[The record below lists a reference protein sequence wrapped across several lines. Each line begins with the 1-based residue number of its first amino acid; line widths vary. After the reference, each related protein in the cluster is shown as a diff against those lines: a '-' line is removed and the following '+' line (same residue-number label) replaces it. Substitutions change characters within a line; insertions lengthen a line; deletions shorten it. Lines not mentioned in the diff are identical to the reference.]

1 MPKYRVESGKL
12 TVKARSKIHDTT
24 TVWSKITGSVEAD
37 ADTLATKGATA
48 VFTVDMT
55 TFDAGDWLK
64 NRKLKSDFEMDKHP
78 TATFELRSVRDVVR
92 DGPTFTATA
101 EGALKWRGKEILVE
115 LRGQG
120 KLDDVSVQASATF
133 ELDIKRLG
141 LSAPRFLMI
150 KMEDEVSIEVSIA
163 GPVISAGSA
172 RGVPGAS

>member
-1 MPKYRVESGKL
+1 MKYRVQSGKL

-24 TVWSKITGSVEAD
+24 TVWAKITGTVEAD

-55 TFDAGDWLK
+55 SFDAGDWLK

-78 TATFELRSVRDVVR
+78 QAKFELRSVRDVVR

-101 EGALKWRGKEILVE
+101 EGAITWRGKEVLVE
-115 LRGQG
+115 LKGQG
-120 KLDDVSVQASATF
+120 KLDGVGVQASATF

-163 GPVISAGSA
+163 GPMIPAGGEPAAGPVS
-172 RGVPGAS
+172 